1 MDDII
6 ADRFRITADNVEI
19 FGKVQTFNKAVYKEG
34 TDDQSETGIKSC
46 FYVEDKETCNGDRNV
61 GANQCTSDVNTCK
74 FLQDQ

>member
-34 TDDQSETGIKSC
+34 TDDQSETGIKSARYTQYKITSKIQPKVGSAC
-46 FYVEDKETCNGDRNV
+46 GDV
-61 GANQCTSDVNTCK
+61 WFSTY
-74 FLQDQ
+74 F